1 MKNIKKHIKENSFSK
16 VYLVFGKEEFF
27 KNNILNLLTSNI
39 LQSNGL
45 EMMNTSIFDD
55 FNNFNN
61 NKLEVQDIINT
72 CNTPPFMS
80 DKRIVIIK
88 NLGLFKDD
96 KKSFCD
102 VLGDYIKDLP
112 EFCIL
117 IILEASINK
126 TRKLYK
132 QINKIGSCHDVDEAT
147 ENDIAKYII
156 SVAKKSNTYI
166 DLNTAMY
173 LISYLGLNI
182 NLILSELDKL
192 IFYLKDSGDSGDNNN
207 NRVID
212 INIIN
217 NICAKSVETQ
227 VFELVDCIANKNLNT
242 IIEIYRNLLYNKV
255 TPYNIL
261 AMIAW
266 QFRVILK
273 VKNASSSNPNQIA
286 KELNMSWY
294 PVKKAL
300 TQVKYFS
307 NTQLIN
313 ALNDCLQTDLN
324 IKTGL
329 AHPELAV
336 EMLMIKYAK

>member
-1 MKNIKKHIKENSFSK
+1 MKNIKKHVKENSFSK

-27 KNNILNLLTSNI
+27 KNNILDLLTSNI

-61 NKLEVQDIINT
+61 NKLDIQDVINT

-102 VLGDYIKDLP
+102 DLGAYIKDLP

-117 IILEASINK
+117 IILDASINK

-132 QINKIGSCHDVDEAT
+132 QINKIGSCHDVDDIS
-147 ENDIAKYII
+147 ENDVAKHII

-192 IFYLKDSGDSGDNNN
+192 IFYLKDSTSNDVS
-207 NRVID
+207 VID
-212 INIIN
+212 INLIN

-227 VFELVDCIANKNLNT
+227 VFELVDCIANKNLSA

-261 AMIAW
+261 SMIAW

-286 KELNMSWY
+286 KDLNMSWY

-307 NTQLIN
+307 NTQLVN
-313 ALNDCLQTDLN
+313 ALNDCLQTDLS

-329 AHPELAV
+329 AQPELAV